1 MPPRYRD
8 RALVGLHLFYEVGA
22 LGSTGLA
29 LLLLPDSCKA
39 GTRCGR
45 PKVREVSTYYTPL
58 LHRVA
63 ALPSALT
70 TTLYYT
76 PLLHPLTTPPYY
88 YTPYYC
94 RCEWPLYLALVAAPA
109 AVVSL
114 LAARY
119 LPESPA

>member
-39 GTRCGR
+39 GTRRGR
-45 PKVREVSTYYTPL
+45 PSLREASTYYTPL
-58 LHRVA
+58 LHQARVA

-70 TTLYYT
+70 T
-76 PLLHPLTTPPYY
+76 PPYH
-88 YTPYYC
+88 TPYYC
-94 RCEWPLYLALVAAPA
+94 RCEWPIYLALVAAPA
-109 AVVSL
+109 AIVSL

-119 LPESPA
+119 LPESPARPLP

>member
-39 GTRCGR
+39 GTRCEW
-45 PKVREVSTYYTPL
+45 PLYLALL
-58 LHRVA
+58 LH
-63 ALPSALT
+63 PIT
-70 TTLYYT
+70 T
-76 PLLHPLTTPPYY
+76 PLTTPPYY
-88 YTPYYC
+88 YTPYC
-94 RCEWPLYLALVAAPA
+94 RCEWPIYLALVAAPA
-109 AVVSL
+109 AIVSL

-119 LPESPA
+119 LPESPAWP